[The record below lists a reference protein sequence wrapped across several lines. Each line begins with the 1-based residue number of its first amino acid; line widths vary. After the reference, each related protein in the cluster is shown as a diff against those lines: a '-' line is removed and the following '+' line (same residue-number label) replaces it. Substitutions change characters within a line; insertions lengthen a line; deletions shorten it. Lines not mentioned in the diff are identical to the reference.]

1 MKGMIVW
8 LLPLLTALC
17 VWSCSPGPLTED
29 ALKAYALDPE
39 HGLHKTITDG
49 DVAIDLI
56 YRPKDL
62 VIAQEVGVEDPDAW
76 SKEAARID
84 SLDYF
89 VLTIKKS
96 GKAIENYYSRDPK
109 RFQRAVSYL
118 SDGITEDLHLRA
130 GEKSIGAEGVAVA
143 QGFGLTNA
151 SNVLVVFKS
160 MLAHRP
166 GSFTV
171 EFDGTELDLGV
182 HRFEFDAGDLRSI
195 PPLIKK

>member
-1 MKGMIVW
+1 MKRVIAR
-8 LLPLLTALC
+8 LLLSITAL
-17 VWSCSPGPLTED
+17 WIGGCSPGALSEQD
-29 ALKAYALDPE
+29 LKAYALDPE

-49 DVAIDLI
+49 DLVIDLI

-62 VIAQEVGVEDPDAW
+62 VIAQEAGVEDSQAW
-76 SKEAARID
+76 NKEAARID

-96 GKAIENYYSRDPK
+96 GKAVENYYSRDPK
-109 RFQRAVSYL
+109 RFQQALSYL
-118 SDGITEDLHLRA
+118 SDGITDNLRLRA
-130 GEKSIGAEGVAVA
+130 GEKSVVAEGVAFA
-143 QGFGLTNA
+143 QGFGVTNA
-151 SNVLVVFKS
+151 SQVLIVFKS
-160 MLAHRP
+160 TLVRRP

-182 HRFEFDAGDLRSI
+182 HRFEFDAGDLRAI